1 MTKKFEYPVS
11 NWCFD
16 KLEQRI
22 LLSGEAMIE
31 PVEQPNDAGS
41 SDEAS
46 ADVLTANEKSVEKV
60 AGIKDYQPEVD
71 GALVDLQHDGVLPKQ
86 SATAAEIHPEN
97 AGLTDIHLT
106 PDQALEA
113 PNGLVVDG
121 DEILTGS
128 GSIKGAVVNDGKVS
142 PGNSPGIQSVQSYS
156 QTADGTLVM
165 EVAGTGNAGD
175 ANGFDQINVAGN
187 ATFDGTLEI
196 KMLGN
201 FTPTAGQVYDIINY
215 TSYSGK
221 FSEYKGLELGNG
233 LSFRP
238 IYSANKLQLEVIETP
253 GGMIPEFADSEEL
266 VKYLDFIADAA
277 NIDSVTVNGSFS
289 MAGQTLAGEFTFS
302 FADDHSGYEVL
313 VSNLTAEIEGGDAS
327 ISLVN
332 GSGALF
338 ITDSGVAGSLTGDV
352 RMDGLTGVVM
362 SGSATYTFNTT
373 GTDIDRTVGAVSI
386 DLASDVAATVRGNMN
401 LKIDNLAD
409 MQGSFVIEQI
419 RSGNKSS
426 LRIDGSA
433 ITSRIGSGATLS
445 NGWVAMVVTNGDSG
459 MAGYALSGSADVA
472 LSSGSGITMSS
483 TATLKANTLRRTV
496 DESFNIS
503 GTQRAIKFDAVDQV
517 HLLDVGNLDMTLNAA
532 LATQLDA
539 AAQRITSLK
548 DKLVASVDENG
559 NITEPSI
566 LAETVPGTD
575 ATLESLLGMTDLFK
589 IGDYIR
595 AYLKTI
601 TGAVLT
607 GDAATIPVGDYSATG
622 GVPTLQGLYAYLK
635 AEWTPAQTGGL
646 VLGLV
651 DDGFKLG
658 FNKTITTR
666 KSIEIDF
673 GKKVSGYG
681 LTLDD
686 KLVVD
691 VDVANKVDF
700 GVVVDWNTGS
710 AAFELGNMDYEIRAD
725 LNDLQLDASYGAL
738 AVQLGNDSRGASLEI
753 NLTGRLG
760 LDSSNTFTNTVISDR
775 ICAELP
781 VFATI
786 GGESLGGGEPAT
798 IVVEGSPL
806 TSNDEFNYRV
816 KNFDS
821 FKGFSSF
828 TVGDLILM
836 FPEFMDMLESMQNSD
851 SFAKKIPF
859 VEGTLDQVFNFAS
872 GFDKAVYSK
881 IDFNRPQTTLLDN
894 LSGTVTKGT
903 TAMVVGDGITLTS
916 ALLNQYVTFEDGV
929 TRQIRSIDL
938 DTRTI
943 TFNRAFKAD
952 ASLSGL
958 SVKTKKEQI
967 KTVQEFTNAINK
979 AGIMPAGMTVEYD
992 VATGKFMIPIAF
1004 EHNLTPLEKEL
1015 VFDFDMGE
1023 LSGLNTTAKG
1033 VIKPTV
1039 RGGFKLFFD
1048 LGDASVSGK
1057 DGSIQ
1062 KGKTTFTSDS
1072 ANFDDSLVG
1081 YTLEIDGYTYKVVS
1095 VTNSTTLELDKAATV
1110 AVSGAAYVLNEAARI
1125 GVEDVSISAD
1135 MSLTVNDPV
1144 VAAKIGYLGVTVG
1157 GVGSGSKI
1165 QVLSSATGSLT
1176 KDSGSKQFTID
1187 EITSGS
1193 FMDSFAINLT
1203 GSASAVLKRLTVN
1216 PGLGSDIPVDDT
1228 AQVALYVQDFITP
1241 GSTVKVSQPIANA
1254 FDLKN
1259 YVDSGK
1265 ATASDTVLVTPDLGD
1280 SFAFK
1285 DASFL
1290 DIIRALRMGIDF
1302 IEQGVGQNDF
1312 YNANIPLINTS
1323 LADTLSLADDF
1334 LAVLERAGANPAG
1347 TLQEVESCIEKAL
1360 GISENNNLDTFDQ
1373 SFALY
1378 LGEGGILGIHLD
1390 YKQFFSKL
1398 FTFNL
1403 DLKTLQNLAGGQL
1416 AALAGLDMLSDK
1428 QGRGAAANIKL
1439 DGFFDLQLDAGLRFP
1454 DDSEP
1459 EIFLFDS
1466 DPDNSAVKRG
1476 TKATLAY
1483 RVEGTD
1489 LNMAFD
1495 AGPLSLG
1502 VEGGVAVI
1510 DGDGRVDTKD
1520 DYATLVVHLDQLATD
1535 ALEVGLTADELARIP
1550 ETDDGRFMFAVYK
1563 DGKNV
1568 GPELLKFNLKPEVS
1582 GRLFV
1587 DLPVRLD
1594 FGGIENNFSQH
1605 LVVSMAPGAD
1615 LGDLMPALNAPD
1627 GVSIQPIIKIQTP
1640 NIVQKF
1646 EALGGSFG
1654 LMSILNDPGIV
1665 IDGIDDSL
1673 AMIQDVFLDG
1683 FGVKLPLIGDVLG
1696 DFSGFINDIRID
1708 LLADLRQ
1715 NLTVEGGLIRLV
1727 QQSYFD
1733 VFSTKLHILQDSDRD
1748 GDIDIDDVLV
1758 GWYDTNSVK
1767 LGDWALDGEIPID
1780 VDSIQF
1786 DMKLGGNI
1794 VGANVD
1800 IPLDIDLPGFN
1811 LELDGGF
1818 ALDMDWSLDF
1828 GTGISGA
1835 EGFYMVAQ
1843 NDDDPE
1849 FQVDVDILLDSD
1861 VKTKAIEAFN
1871 GVGKLAFFKAT
1882 LTDKD
1887 HNTSQAGF
1895 QASGLKGSYHMDF
1908 VGDNRGRMGLNY
1920 LNSTPMDK
1928 VFVDEFNVDTDIDM
1942 GIVLEVDSDKVPM
1955 PKLVADLVI
1964 DWDYSS
1970 VTGMD
1975 EADIGFKHFGID
1987 VDSLVNDFLL
1997 PITEQVSDVLSPLD
2011 PVISSLYTK
2020 VPGLDMIGV
2029 HNVMDVIDT
2038 CMQLQGKDAM
2048 DWGFVKAVK
2057 AMIDMPDTVRGWA
2070 DNGGIIYLGD
2080 ITGLGTENTSAQ
2092 EKQSPEDQQRLAK
2105 LEAQEDSVD
2114 KTGNGGAG
2122 KQSARTGFRYME
2134 YITDLSNWMSILTG
2148 GDATLF
2154 TYEMPIMKQAASVDV
2169 PIYGVKMGPAKFG
2182 VFATGDISLAAD
2194 MAFGYDTSGLRKSM
2208 NSGNPIDAFDG
2219 FYVSNVTMPEFRDGS
2234 IVPGTGGLPKPE
2246 VMFDVSIGLEAG
2258 VNAGVV
2264 AGGLTGEIVFDADL
2278 DLKDI
2283 EKSVL
2288 TKDAQGYV
2296 TKVEYED
2303 DGKVRM
2309 SEIMTMYGYEGK
2321 GYVKGFGNLFNLE
2334 TETRVE
2340 ANAYVDVKIPLV
2352 GKKRVVDQ
2360 TLFKKTLY
2368 EKDFMAPTVKPTL
2381 GVVNGGVLTINAG
2394 SLAENRKYF
2403 NTDDFGESFWLYGD
2417 SGEVAIEFDGWYKT
2431 YSNINKVVIDLGDG
2445 DDMLD
2450 ASRLSGVFV
2459 DVRGGAG
2466 DDVILLG
2473 DGGGHVR
2480 GEDGNDTITVMSGN
2494 TGTILDGG
2502 AGKDK
2507 LTGAAGDDTLI
2518 GGSGNDRLYGNAG
2531 ADSLEGG
2538 SGADQLRGGAGND
2551 TYVFKDNYGA
2561 DRFSD
2566 TQGEI
2571 SLDFSGVTAGLDISV
2586 GRNGVSA
2593 VNADSGEFR
2602 ISTGKVTSIVLGSGD
2617 DNVRIN
2623 SFVDWSVDITDNG
2636 GNDDYRFTMGR
2647 SQARGASGTYNVT
2660 DTLGDFDEV
2669 IATQTRLDKA
2679 IFINSGQVENGRE
2692 VVNFDA
2698 GIDRL
2703 TLAGKGSNYN
2713 GSEIKSFGGDVFY
2726 DTKASNN
2733 ISNLG
2738 STGFRAVADE
2748 VRMDSAVKA
2757 SHVILDSLSTLTVDE
2772 RLIATSNG
2780 YVDIRAYGNN
2790 ADIIF
2795 DADVIVSAGS
2805 GDAGDGAGWIRMI
2818 SADGSIL
2825 RGASGAEILAAG
2837 SYLQLKAHN
2846 AIGTKSS
2853 ALLTNVKDLTAVT
2866 NARGTGDIVIT
2877 ESDDL
2882 NVIVERTLSGV
2893 EDAGFR
2899 FDTAHGEDH
2908 WESKVDWDD
2917 AATADWTTLLQSGR
2931 TDYAVEVGNGDFV
2944 LTQTGKDALLTLES
2958 GVIHTKK
2965 ADGDISL
2972 TVDDIDF
2979 KSGAEKVIGTGDLN
2993 IRANQQAWK
3002 YLFGYAAE
3010 APLTGAEL
3018 ARDDVANL
3026 HTMSMGMRDFAA
3038 LADGFNRITIGR
3050 VDAGNTMVIG
3060 DLLHATNVKRTPSV
3074 ARDVQATLRDHTVF
3088 QSADIQIAG
3097 DVRADNNT
3105 VEFHGTAMS
3114 VGRQNYHDPIGL
3126 PDSGV
3131 RGENVIINVTDQLHV
3146 GGWVVGDDLIDI
3158 DVTASTGTNPTS
3170 SGAYVQ
3176 PLNGIHS
3183 FFMDSG
3189 ARIESLNANSRID
3202 INTSHAMQAAGTL
3215 EAKGNASAINITAG
3229 TDFLLNEGGRL
3240 VTKGADS
3247 RISVD
3252 AGGVLALNSGS
3263 ATFAGIRFAADGI
3276 TPVLTGANADISL
3289 SSANEMLIAGSL
3301 TVSGGL
3307 AVSSGA
3313 SVHDNAEYGDPDHA
3327 SYLAQYTIYNKS
3339 AYFKNLKQLD
3349 ADHYLA
3355 DHDSGYGLMVTGTVT
3370 SLGENRKVVLGSND
3384 DFILRGNIHV
3394 TGDNSDLTLH
3404 SDSFT
3409 YIEGFVDTTDDLT
3422 VLGGIGT
3429 DGTDHDGSDK
3439 HSTSVYLHDTAQMRT
3454 TGNDADIVVKG
3465 SKDVDVY
3472 GVLLAGGSVGQS
3484 GAIWSGLG
3492 ADLSVSAGEQLLLG
3506 SGLLAA
3512 GNVAVKGG
3520 TPGSDDEKR
3529 GLLVTTA
3536 GGMTAR
3542 GYQNEGGNI
3551 TITGSGNMEMMGTLV
3566 AGGSLVQSFDD
3577 DGNLLSQHV
3586 NWSGVAGQVDIDVQ
3600 GQAFIGGNTVTKGG
3614 TPTTTGGYIH
3624 SAGDVTIEGGM
3635 NESGMGVRVHGASEI
3650 AVKKADGNISITSA
3664 GDAEIIG
3671 LLAAGGQVNQVR
3683 DASGVYQGR
3692 TIETFGGASA
3702 IRIEAEKQI
3711 RVGVGLK
3718 AGRSIDLVG
3727 GTGSADTNS
3736 RYADRGI
3743 VLQGSAQLETWL
3755 ENSTINLNAPGRID
3769 VLAPAHTNEILAQA
3783 WPYAANGVLPQDVT
3797 LDLVL
3802 DKVSY
3807 DISATVTLSAADTA
3821 DNTSIND
3828 LLKDIQAALEAADW
3842 KITRSDV
3849 DAYTVGDSY
3858 TDFADDPSS
3867 ALVDPDMKVKL
3878 RDGRL
3883 ILTGPY
3889 SMTLKSSSGNAD
3901 LLGFDTV
3908 SDDLTSGLY
3917 YAIDARNAGSVVNL
3931 GAENGP
3937 NQKIYVAGKVI
3948 ANKAINMYSGTSP
3961 DGKDIDIDATGV
3973 LETVNGSI
3981 KFNAGENGE
3990 IWGDIIAGG
3999 EGSDIILNADTSLT
4013 IRGNLKAY
4021 DDVIIKG
4028 GSVQSE
4034 GQESLRVEGTSKIL
4048 STGGGGEL
4056 KLSGVNDVVING
4068 VVGTGSNTLSAVDVS
4083 SEHGKVTVLKESGLI
4098 TADTGLTIS
4107 GKDVDI
4113 QGVIQ
4118 STAQNIDGAEVDIRA
4133 QRNLTVQA
4141 DINVQADLALHAGNT
4156 VDIFNSAIEVKSADS
4171 TLTVTSDGDITSS
4184 KGAVASGHDSVPDG
4198 DYYYQ
4203 GATIQGTGIVTF
4215 DAADELTIGNAV
4227 LVGTSEAKSKIVLE
4241 GSTVTV
4247 IGSALAGATVKSG
4260 SAEWTGAESI
4270 LDINAS
4276 ERVNVG
4282 GEILNEKLVATQQGG
4297 TLQSSGDLTI
4307 DVAGGSNAVSL
4318 SQNSLSSITADALEP
4333 PVVTPEAGG
4342 DKKNEAQVSDAPSS
4356 HIAIN
4361 TDHGIVLNGLVQ
4373 ANDAAGT
4380 VNITTGDQAHFNGVV
4395 EAGKNIT
4402 VTAGDDDTGISI
4414 LSEDHVYKRDSSG
4427 KYFVDTNGR
4436 LMDGLGNLV
4445 NADGKYVDE
4454 AGVLLADGV
4463 SPVKGADPVRL
4474 SGATFDVAA
4483 GGTIDFSAV
4492 DDIYL
4497 GGQVGRPVTRDGKLS
4512 ANPVEINISSSA
4524 GNSKIGGL
4532 VNALNKVTVTGKD
4545 AAVLAGGVV
4554 RTRSDIGEVFF
4565 NVSGNILVAGDDG
4578 VKGAGMVTAAE
4589 RVHFF
4594 GDNVRLDGNI
4604 SATADAES
4612 LILANGV
4619 ASVIVGGRLV
4629 SQGNVELRGGVG
4641 ADWTEEQ
4648 LTAASVDVSSLGD
4661 AYVKVVGAGSVHS
4674 EGDINITAGGDF
4686 GVASEAVLGD
4696 GKKAIQTPVITTKAN
4711 KVKVVTGYNQ
4721 VADGF
4726 ITVPEVKWITTTV
4739 SEQNGS
4745 EEFKSGVE
4753 FKTMDVTLTQIG
4765 YYNAAKNI
4773 TRQYFIEGNHGDYR
4787 NDDVNWGATGA
4798 KNPKLSRSGYC
4809 SFNSLNDLQKAAVL
4823 KHLGYKAL
4831 YTFSSSNH
4839 KLHRVIN
4846 GNATEDNWTPKWL
4859 TNAEEIVHINVAGWN
4874 DKYIR
4879 MPKGAA
4885 EDVLS
4890 VISKGDVKSKDVL
4903 VGKAHEKA
4911 TVQYTQATSAHTA
4924 STYYEKEP
4932 WENDS
4937 NASIEVKITD
4947 NDGKDASWDVSYV
4960 SGTGSMY
4967 YTIYDGH
4974 TGSHVDIPDWKKEVT
4989 VKTHEGNSNGNK
5001 SELKANGVEGYF
5013 TDTGTLSNKKFVSQH
5028 TEVVGVDAAGG
5039 GFTKRYYQ
5047 YGYDQGHGYSKG
5059 KVKFESKAEFD
5070 YLAKV
5075 TKKKFGVG
5083 KKDKPLLYKIG
5094 AYKYKGSRWHDGK
5107 IIPRGYGSVWGDESR
5122 IYFGSFD
5129 GKGYE
5134 LHDTKRGS
5142 SKWIIEHDYTLTAGD
5157 VTEEFKDYT
5166 YDWTSKER
5174 DVYDSRKTLHYSYT
5188 SKTVDKYENRPTYR
5202 TYDTTTKKVL
5212 EKQITVW
5219 RNEAVY
5225 GDQTVFTTERV
5236 VEQGKLVGWGKFDS
5250 NALEAKGDINVVT
5263 GDDISVS
5270 GQVKGIGD
5278 ASTVT
5283 MTAGGDITVDG
5294 AAPSGGSGDEISAE
5308 ALIESPGEVRFD
5320 AVGTITFGD
5329 ASAVRTTLD
5338 ETDII
5343 VNAGGDAVLNGD
5355 MEVLDSIV
5363 VQANDDINVGGHL
5376 KAANYI
5382 DIHAGQD
5389 GTGGFTGSEGSLLEV
5404 TATPDPV
5411 EPEAGAQEESSSD
5424 DNAGSDESGG
5434 VSASEK
5440 EAASDGEKGA
5450 SDSGDGAHANDA
5462 DADSVSE
5469 GDSGE
5474 STPVLLER
5482 KKGSVYLTSGKE
5494 SGDMLLTGA
5503 SITSL
5508 GSVELT
5514 AEGGAVKQTGGVIE
5528 SAELIGLSKNGFTAN
5543 TSIDTL
5549 TVSNTGDGG
5558 LSIVNSKALNIA
5570 DFDTAGGGISVT
5582 TFGALNAGRLT
5593 TAGMGDDDDISI
5605 RVYGAGVTY
5614 DTIAVGEG
5622 GDGDISIKVQGSI
5635 TNTGSE
5641 SRMIGDEI
5649 AIEVPGEIDI
5659 VTVAN
5664 SLDLHSY
5671 QLGDITVRDISDDGV
5686 NLKNIVAGE
5695 GEISVTAAG
5704 DVGVKNVRVISER
5717 RDFSLTSGGRIFG
5730 MNNGNQ
5736 PMIVAD
5742 QLTMSAQ
5749 TGIEGLTTRTNE
5761 LLDVQTATGDISF
5774 VNTEDA
5780 TDNRA
5785 DLTVTKVITGDGN
5798 ISLTTDGVLMAYT
5811 AHAGGADSELLLRST
5826 TADVVVRD
5834 TGAEQGIWSGSV
5846 LELDAADKLDLEVN
5860 VDAENDLILRSGEM
5874 FVIPTTGT
5882 YRADNIT
5889 IESDENITLEND
5901 LVFGGGKIEFISKRD
5916 VVLTGSIS
5924 SSDGS
5929 AVDLLK
5935 VTATADNPQ
5944 VVYKRDADLQYVM
5957 RKNTAGDVVLETPS
5971 GHLVQHNHKG
5981 LYAYK
5986 AYYAPKI
5993 EGASLNDARI
6003 QPRIITVL
6011 TQNADGTGTIYALD
6025 GTTVLERDIF
6035 DAHGNKVLTA
6045 KRYTTLDKDFVDVTS
6060 HINPD
6065 DYQYITITKASS
6077 KITLDLGDEQ
6087 FDTFEITA
6095 GGTTGVIEIDSNS
6108 DLIFDGGF
6116 IRASAEIDIATT
6128 GKLTAGENVIGG
6140 YNGDNPEIIKLTSG
6154 KDMVVDSE
6162 LSVVDG
6168 QRWIENGMKPIEG
6181 SITLSSGGTITSTV
6195 EKAVARGTKLEIS
6208 SVGDVALT
6216 TNVDK
6221 LDATVSGAGT
6231 LKIADRGSLHVENA
6245 RIAQGMIDIS
6255 AQSTLEVAN
6264 AAMAAN
6270 AISNTVVLT
6279 SFSSDVYVDFINA
6292 GTKGLVVVNA
6302 KGALRELSPTDPD
6315 NDIIANTLLALTDAT
6330 TTDVEYQAPTNII
6343 GRNQDI
6349 DLEINS
6355 DFYLF
6360 GDFGGNVNLQVHGTL
6375 YISDTSAKNYNL
6387 QVDEV
6392 SRVEGDLVTT
6402 GVLDLDAKGVE
6413 LAGGASLSGNAMT
6426 LAARNEK
6433 LVMADGSSIA
6443 AGAGGMSITTSGDMV
6458 LHDVSSGADINLL
6471 STDGA
6476 ILDGNSDES
6485 ANITAEGNAWLNAK
6499 NGIGVAG
6506 GEDFDTTVKGTLG
6519 ARTTSGGIAIHDTAN
6534 ITVGDRNI
6542 QAVSGAVNL
6551 VADNDLAI
6559 NGAVTSGDNAV
6570 ALSGEN
6576 VRLHAAGSINA
6587 SSDVN
6592 IVASN
6597 GVFEQN
6603 AAATITST
6611 DAGVSVDAKTE
6622 VTVASITADGDISI
6636 DAQTGAVTQDT
6647 ASLLTSSNGGVT
6659 ITAEKDVN
6667 VAAIT
6672 TKDDVT
6678 VTSQVGTFEQSAS
6691 SSITSSDGGVTVEA
6705 ENAANIRSISA
6716 EGDVLVTSRT
6726 GTIFDLSEADSAA
6739 ITSLNGVINLNAAVD
6754 VGKADKAMSVDG
6766 KVAADADGDI
6776 YLNGINGLRTGTGG
6790 ITSHGGN
6797 VELSSTGEIDISH
6810 DVTVADGTLSIDGDS
6825 LQLKGSVVADSVT
6838 AVIAKLTSIAAEG
6851 SLAATDGSV
6860 EVTSGSIV
6868 QAGKIQA
6875 EGSNDITVT
6884 STEGSI
6890 EMVDEAGTGVGGAL
6904 ITGDGTITYVSAT
6917 DLKAGTFESK
6927 KDVYLTAQD
6936 GSIADAFDDAPVKF
6950 DAADF
6955 AKASLNVV
6963 AENLFAEATGKIGDP
6978 EGNALDVQV
6987 KNLSALSGEGT
6998 HIWARGGVQLVDPG
7012 LIVDGDGDLILYTD
7026 GDVSYDPDA
7035 TTDPL
7040 YGVTGEGK
7048 TSFTTGFVVPPVAPS
7063 SGGSHGNWDTDSDS
7077 TADTSENNNP
7087 LNGATSTTQPSSY
7100 LEMLKDRNDD
7110 SQQMAGENVALS
7122 QQASV
7127 LSDVFGEDLPQRI
7140 LEDMFEESG
7149 LHLAENAQEHFA
7161 EGTSKQQI
7169 ISGSSL
7175 VEEIAEAR
7183 GSYRESLIGDAS
7195 GDSESLDSSRMS
7207 LLSELQ
7213 SESADTS
7220 VLNLRFGEADKIFD
7234 SPVFGEERNNSAESV
7249 ERTFFSDRNEGDFL
7263 QNTRPASELGILP
7276 MVDER
7281 DVDGLIQISEDMPGV
7296 QGGAASE
7303 DFASED
7309 GALLQGLQPVEP
7321 EVSSEPVSDSQ

>member
-41 SDEAS
+41 SDEAG

-128 GSIKGAVVNDGKVS
+128 GSIRGSVVNDGKVS
-142 PGNSPGIQSVQSYS
+142 PGNSPGVQSVEAYS

-196 KMLGN
+196 KLLGN

-253 GGMIPEFADSEEL
+253 GGMMPEFADSEEL

-332 GSGALF
+332 ASGALF
-338 ITDSGVAGSLTGDV
+338 VTDSGVAGSLTGDV

-373 GTDIDRTVGAVSI
+373 GADINRAVGAVSI

-548 DKLVASVDENG
+548 DKLVASVDEDG

-566 LAETVPGTD
+566 LAETIPGTD

-601 TGAVLT
+601 TGADLT

-700 GVVVDWNTGS
+700 GVVVDWNTGN
-710 AAFELGNMDYEIRAD
+710 ATFELGNMDYEIRAD
-725 LNDLQLDASYGAL
+725 LHNLQLDASYGAL

-881 IDFNRPQTTLLDN
+881 IDFNRPQITLLDN

-903 TAMVVGDGITLTS
+903 TEMVVGDGITLTS

-943 TFNRAFKAD
+943 TFNRAFKVD

-979 AGIMPAGMTVEYD
+979 AGILPAGMTVEYD
-992 VATGKFMIPIAF
+992 VATGKFTIPIAF

-1095 VTNSTTLELDKAATV
+1095 VTNSTTLELDQAATV

-1125 GVEDVSISAD
+1125 GVEDVRISAD

-1157 GVGSGSKI
+1157 GGGSGSKI

-1216 PGLGSDIPVDDT
+1216 PGLGSDIPVNDT

-1265 ATASDTVLVTPDLGD
+1265 ATANDTVLVTPDLGD

-1360 GISENNNLDTFDQ
+1360 GISEDNNADTFDQ

-1535 ALEVGLTADELARIP
+1535 ALEAGLAADELARIP
-1550 ETDDGRFMFAVYK
+1550 ETDDGRFMFDVYK
-1563 DGKNV
+1563 DGKNL

-1605 LVVSMAPGAD
+1605 LIVSMAPGAD

-1627 GVSIQPIIKIQTP
+1627 GISVQPIVKIQTP

-1646 EALGGSFG
+1646 EDLGGSFG
-1654 LMSILNDPGIV
+1654 LMSILNDPGII

-1715 NLTVEGGLIRLV
+1715 NLTIEGGLIRLV

-1887 HNTSQAGF
+1887 HNTNQAGF
-1895 QASGLKGSYHMDF
+1895 QASGLRGSYQMDF
-1908 VGDNRGRMGLNY
+1908 VGDKRGRMGLNY

-1928 VFVDEFNVDTDIDM
+1928 VFVDEFDVDTDINM

-2038 CMQLQGKDAM
+2038 CMQLQGKSAM

-2080 ITGLGTENTSAQ
+2080 ITGLGTDNTSAQ
-2092 EKQSPEDQQRLAK
+2092 EKQSPEDQQKLAK

-2122 KQSARTGFRYME
+2122 EKSARTGFRYME

-2219 FYVSNVTMPEFRDGS
+2219 FYVSNVTMPEFRDGA
-2234 IVPGTGGLPKPE
+2234 IVPGTGGMPKPE

-2264 AGGLTGEIVFDADL
+2264 AGGLTGEIIFDADL

-2296 TKVEYED
+2296 TKVDYED

-2340 ANAYVDVKIPLV
+2340 ANAYVDVKIPIV
-2352 GKKRVVDQ
+2352 GKKRVIDQ
-2360 TLFKKTLY
+2360 NLFKKTLY
-2368 EKDFMAPTVKPTL
+2368 EKDVMAPTVKPTL

-2394 SLAENRKYF
+2394 SLAGDREYF

-2417 SGEVAIEFDGWYKT
+2417 SGEVAIEFDGWYQT
-2431 YSNINKVVIDLGDG
+2431 YSNVNKVVIDLGDG

-2473 DGGGHVR
+2473 DGGGRVR

-2551 TYVFKDNYGA
+2551 TYVFKDNYGS

-2679 IFINSGQVENGRE
+2679 IFINSGQVDNGRE

-2780 YVDIRAYGNN
+2780 YVDIRAYGND

-2853 ALLTNVKDLTAVT
+2853 ALLTKVKDLTAVT
-2866 NARGTGDIVIT
+2866 NARGAGDIVIT
-2877 ESDDL
+2877 ESDDV
-2882 NVIVERTLSGV
+2882 NVIVERAVSGV

-2908 WESKVDWDD
+2908 WESSVEWDD
-2917 AATADWTTLLQSGR
+2917 AATADWTTLLQRGR

-2965 ADGDISL
+2965 ADGDITL

-3038 LADGFNRITIGR
+3038 LADGFNKITIGR
-3050 VDAGNTMVIG
+3050 ADAGNTMVIG
-3060 DLLHATNVKRTPSV
+3060 DLLHATHVKRTPSV

-3105 VEFHGTAMS
+3105 VEFHGTTMS
-3114 VGRQNYHDPIGL
+3114 VRPQNYHDPIGL

-3146 GGWVVGDDLIDI
+3146 GGWVIGDDLIDI

-3176 PLNGIHS
+3176 PPNGIHS

-3202 INTSHAMQAAGTL
+3202 INTSHAMQAAGTV

-3240 VTKGADS
+3240 VTQGADS

-3276 TPVLTGANADISL
+3276 TPILTGANADISL
-3289 SSANEMLIAGSL
+3289 SSGNEMLIAGSL

-3394 TGDNSDLTLH
+3394 TGENSDLTLH

-3429 DGTDHDGSDK
+3429 DGTDHGGSDM

-3472 GVLLAGGSVGQS
+3472 GVLLAGGSVGKS
-3484 GAIWSGLG
+3484 GVIWSGLG

-3566 AGGSLVQSFDD
+3566 AGGSLVQNFDD

-3635 NESGMGVRVHGASEI
+3635 NDSGMGVRVHGASEI
-3650 AVKKADGNISITSA
+3650 AVKKADGNITITSA

-3692 TIETFGGASA
+3692 IIETFGGASA

-3769 VLAPAHTNEILAQA
+3769 VLAPAHTNEILAKA

-3849 DAYTVGDSY
+3849 DTYTVGDSY

-3889 SMTLKSSSGNAD
+3889 SMTLKSSSVNAD

-4021 DDVIIKG
+4021 DDVIITG

-4141 DINVQADLALHAGNT
+4141 NINVQADLALHAGNT
-4156 VDIFNSAIEVKSADS
+4156 VDIFNSVIKVESADS

-4184 KGAVASGHDSVPDG
+4184 KGAIASGHKSVPDG

-4227 LVGTSEAKSKIVLE
+4227 RVGTSEANSKIVLE

-4247 IGSALAGATVKSG
+4247 IGSALAGATFEKDS
-4260 SAEWTGAESI
+4260 EKWTGADST

-4282 GEILNEKLVATQQGG
+4282 GEILNEKLIATQQGG

-4307 DVAGGSNAVSL
+4307 DVVGGSNAVSL

-4342 DKKNEAQVSDAPSS
+4342 DKEHEAQVSDAPSS
-4356 HIAIN
+4356 HVVIN
-4361 TDHGIVLNGLVQ
+4361 TDHGIVVNGLIQ

-4380 VNITTGDQAHFNGVV
+4380 VSITTGDQAHFNGVV
-4395 EAGKNIT
+4395 EAGRNIT

-4427 KYFVDTNGR
+4427 TYFVDTNGR

-4445 NADGKYVDE
+4445 NADGNYVDE
-4454 AGVLLADGV
+4454 AGVLLADGT

-4497 GGQVGRPVTRDGKLS
+4497 GGQVGRPVSKDGKIS
-4512 ANPVEINISSSA
+4512 VNPVEINIASSA

-4545 AAVLAGGVV
+4545 ATVLAGGVV

-4604 SATADAES
+4604 SATADADS

-4619 ASVIVGGRLV
+4619 ASVIVGGKLV
-4629 SQGNVELRGGVG
+4629 SQGNIELRGGVG

-4686 GVASEAVLGD
+4686 GVASEAQLGE
-4696 GKKAIQTPVITTKAN
+4696 GQKSIQVPIITNKAH

-4721 VADGF
+4721 IADGF
-4726 ITVPEVKWITTTV
+4726 ITVPEVTWITTTV
-4739 SEQNGS
+4739 SEQTGS
-4745 EEFKSGVE
+4745 TEFKDGVS
-4753 FKTMDVTLTQIG
+4753 FKTMDVTLTQVG
-4765 YYNAAKNI
+4765 YYKASTNV
-4773 TRQYFIEGNHGDYR
+4773 TRQYFIEGSGGDYS
-4787 NDDVNWGATGA
+4787 NDDVNWDATGA
-4798 KNPKLSRSGYC
+4798 SDPRLNRSGYC
-4809 SFNSLNDLQKAAVL
+4809 GFNTLNDLQRAAVL
-4823 KHLGYKAL
+4823 KHLGFKAL
-4831 YTFSSSNH
+4831 YNFSSSNH

-4859 TNAEEIVHINVAGWN
+4859 TNAQEIVHINVAGWN

-4879 MPKGAA
+4879 MPKDAA
-4885 EDVLS
+4885 KDVLS
-4890 VISKGDVKSKDVL
+4890 VMSKGDISKKDVL
-4903 VGKAHEKA
+4903 VGQAHEEA
-4911 TVQYTQATSAHTA
+4911 TVTYTQVGSAHTA

-4932 WENDS
+4932 WE
-4937 NASIEVKITD
+4937 TD
-4947 NDGKDASWDVSYV
+4947 GNGSVRVDVTDDDGEDARWTVSYK
-4960 SGTGSMY
+4960 TGSGKMY
-4967 YTIYDGH
+4967 YTLNDGH
-4974 TGSHVDIPDWKKEVT
+4974 TGSHVDIPDWT
-4989 VKTHEGNSNGNK
+4989 IPSDPADTLKTHDGNSGGNL
-5001 SELKANGVEGYF
+5001 SDLKATGLSKYF
-5013 TDTGTLSNKKFVSQH
+5013 SETESLSNKTVVRQYSK
-5028 TEVVGVDAAGG
+5028 VVGVDNAGG
-5039 GFTKRYYQ
+5039 GYVARQ
-5047 YGYDQGHGYSKG
+5047 YVIPMDG
-5059 KVKFESKAEFD
+5059 
-5070 YLAKV
+5070 YLAK
-5075 TKKKFGVG
+5075 F
-5083 KKDKPLLYKIG
+5083 Y
-5094 AYKYKGSRWHDGK
+5094 RQ
-5107 IIPRGYGSVWGDESR
+5107 
-5122 IYFGSFD
+5122 FD
-5129 GKGYE
+5129 AAVQAA
-5134 LHDTKRGS
+5134 
-5142 SKWIIEHDYTLTAGD
+5142 TAQG
-5157 VTEEFKDYT
+5157 
-5166 YDWTSKER
+5166 
-5174 DVYDSRKTLHYSYT
+5174 
-5188 SKTVDKYENRPTYR
+5188 
-5202 TYDTTTKKVL
+5202 
-5212 EKQITVW
+5212 
-5219 RNEAVY
+5219 
-5225 GDQTVFTTERV
+5225 
-5236 VEQGKLVGWGKFDS
+5236 GKLVQFNSDTERLHVEKIVKD
-5250 NALEAKGDINVVT
+5250 LAKSKGYVTLATMNFILGGYGD
-5263 GDDISVS
+5263 
-5270 GQVKGIGD
+5270 
-5278 ASTVT
+5278 
-5283 MTAGGDITVDG
+5283 
-5294 AAPSGGSGDEISAE
+5294 
-5308 ALIESPGEVRFD
+5308 
-5320 AVGTITFGD
+5320 
-5329 ASAVRTTLD
+5329 
-5338 ETDII
+5338 
-5343 VNAGGDAVLNGD
+5343 
-5355 MEVLDSIV
+5355 
-5363 VQANDDINVGGHL
+5363 
-5376 KAANYI
+5376 
-5382 DIHAGQD
+5382 
-5389 GTGGFTGSEGSLLEV
+5389 
-5404 TATPDPV
+5404 TATY
-5411 EPEAGAQEESSSD
+5411 
-5424 DNAGSDESGG
+5424 
-5434 VSASEK
+5434 K
-5440 EAASDGEKGA
+5440 E
-5450 SDSGDGAHANDA
+5450 
-5462 DADSVSE
+5462 
-5469 GDSGE
+5469 
-5474 STPVLLER
+5474 
-5482 KKGSVYLTSGKE
+5482 
-5494 SGDMLLTGA
+5494 
-5503 SITSL
+5503 
-5508 GSVELT
+5508 
-5514 AEGGAVKQTGGVIE
+5514 
-5528 SAELIGLSKNGFTAN
+5528 
-5543 TSIDTL
+5543 
-5549 TVSNTGDGG
+5549 
-5558 LSIVNSKALNIA
+5558 
-5570 DFDTAGGGISVT
+5570 
-5582 TFGALNAGRLT
+5582 
-5593 TAGMGDDDDISI
+5593 
-5605 RVYGAGVTY
+5605 
-5614 DTIAVGEG
+5614 
-5622 GDGDISIKVQGSI
+5622 
-5635 TNTGSE
+5635 
-5641 SRMIGDEI
+5641 
-5649 AIEVPGEIDI
+5649 
-5659 VTVAN
+5659 
-5664 SLDLHSY
+5664 
-5671 QLGDITVRDISDDGV
+5671 
-5686 NLKNIVAGE
+5686 
-5695 GEISVTAAG
+5695 
-5704 DVGVKNVRVISER
+5704 
-5717 RDFSLTSGGRIFG
+5717 
-5730 MNNGNQ
+5730 
-5736 PMIVAD
+5736 
-5742 QLTMSAQ
+5742 
-5749 TGIEGLTTRTNE
+5749 
-5761 LLDVQTATGDISF
+5761 
-5774 VNTEDA
+5774 
-5780 TDNRA
+5780 
-5785 DLTVTKVITGDGN
+5785 
-5798 ISLTTDGVLMAYT
+5798 
-5811 AHAGGADSELLLRST
+5811 
-5826 TADVVVRD
+5826 
-5834 TGAEQGIWSGSV
+5834 
-5846 LELDAADKLDLEVN
+5846 
-5860 VDAENDLILRSGEM
+5860 
-5874 FVIPTTGT
+5874 
-5882 YRADNIT
+5882 
-5889 IESDENITLEND
+5889 
-5901 LVFGGGKIEFISKRD
+5901 
-5916 VVLTGSIS
+5916 
-5924 SSDGS
+5924 
-5929 AVDLLK
+5929 
-5935 VTATADNPQ
+5935 
-5944 VVYKRDADLQYVM
+5944 
-5957 RKNTAGDVVLETPS
+5957 
-5971 GHLVQHNHKG
+5971 
-5981 LYAYK
+5981 
-5986 AYYAPKI
+5986 PKI
-5993 EGASLNDARI
+5993 EGLFDYLQPFMKYHWNNDTEVSADSTQWYHYSTYNKPPHTSSGI
-6003 QPRIITVL
+6003 GMQP
-6011 TQNADGTGTIYALD
+6011 N
-6025 GTTVLERDIF
+6025 LERDAQLF
-6035 DAHGNKVLTA
+6035 KHLMWRPRHDG
-6045 KRYTTLDKDFVDVTS
+6045 Y
-6060 HINPD
+6060 
-6065 DYQYITITKASS
+6065 
-6077 KITLDLGDEQ
+6077 
-6087 FDTFEITA
+6087 
-6095 GGTTGVIEIDSNS
+6095 EIDN
-6108 DLIFDGGF
+6108 
-6116 IRASAEIDIATT
+6116 TQ
-6128 GKLTAGENVIGG
+6128 
-6140 YNGDNPEIIKLTSG
+6140 
-6154 KDMVVDSE
+6154 MV
-6162 LSVVDG
+6162 
-6168 QRWIENGMKPIEG
+6168 
-6181 SITLSSGGTITSTV
+6181 
-6195 EKAVARGTKLEIS
+6195 
-6208 SVGDVALT
+6208 
-6216 TNVDK
+6216 
-6221 LDATVSGAGT
+6221 
-6231 LKIADRGSLHVENA
+6231 
-6245 RIAQGMIDIS
+6245 
-6255 AQSTLEVAN
+6255 
-6264 AAMAAN
+6264 
-6270 AISNTVVLT
+6270 
-6279 SFSSDVYVDFINA
+6279 
-6292 GTKGLVVVNA
+6292 
-6302 KGALRELSPTDPD
+6302 
-6315 NDIIANTLLALTDAT
+6315 
-6330 TTDVEYQAPTNII
+6330 
-6343 GRNQDI
+6343 
-6349 DLEINS
+6349 
-6355 DFYLF
+6355 
-6360 GDFGGNVNLQVHGTL
+6360 
-6375 YISDTSAKNYNL
+6375 
-6387 QVDEV
+6387 
-6392 SRVEGDLVTT
+6392 
-6402 GVLDLDAKGVE
+6402 
-6413 LAGGASLSGNAMT
+6413 
-6426 LAARNEK
+6426 
-6433 LVMADGSSIA
+6433 
-6443 AGAGGMSITTSGDMV
+6443 
-6458 LHDVSSGADINLL
+6458 
-6471 STDGA
+6471 
-6476 ILDGNSDES
+6476 
-6485 ANITAEGNAWLNAK
+6485 
-6499 NGIGVAG
+6499 
-6506 GEDFDTTVKGTLG
+6506 
-6519 ARTTSGGIAIHDTAN
+6519 
-6534 ITVGDRNI
+6534 
-6542 QAVSGAVNL
+6542 
-6551 VADNDLAI
+6551 
-6559 NGAVTSGDNAV
+6559 
-6570 ALSGEN
+6570 
-6576 VRLHAAGSINA
+6576 
-6587 SSDVN
+6587 
-6592 IVASN
+6592 
-6597 GVFEQN
+6597 
-6603 AAATITST
+6603 
-6611 DAGVSVDAKTE
+6611 
-6622 VTVASITADGDISI
+6622 
-6636 DAQTGAVTQDT
+6636 
-6647 ASLLTSSNGGVT
+6647 
-6659 ITAEKDVN
+6659 
-6667 VAAIT
+6667 
-6672 TKDDVT
+6672 
-6678 VTSQVGTFEQSAS
+6678 
-6691 SSITSSDGGVTVEA
+6691 
-6705 ENAANIRSISA
+6705 
-6716 EGDVLVTSRT
+6716 
-6726 GTIFDLSEADSAA
+6726 
-6739 ITSLNGVINLNAAVD
+6739 
-6754 VGKADKAMSVDG
+6754 
-6766 KVAADADGDI
+6766 
-6776 YLNGINGLRTGTGG
+6776 
-6790 ITSHGGN
+6790 
-6797 VELSSTGEIDISH
+6797 
-6810 DVTVADGTLSIDGDS
+6810 
-6825 LQLKGSVVADSVT
+6825 
-6838 AVIAKLTSIAAEG
+6838 
-6851 SLAATDGSV
+6851 
-6860 EVTSGSIV
+6860 
-6868 QAGKIQA
+6868 
-6875 EGSNDITVT
+6875 
-6884 STEGSI
+6884 
-6890 EMVDEAGTGVGGAL
+6890 
-6904 ITGDGTITYVSAT
+6904 
-6917 DLKAGTFESK
+6917 
-6927 KDVYLTAQD
+6927 
-6936 GSIADAFDDAPVKF
+6936 
-6950 DAADF
+6950 
-6955 AKASLNVV
+6955 
-6963 AENLFAEATGKIGDP
+6963 
-6978 EGNALDVQV
+6978 
-6987 KNLSALSGEGT
+6987 
-6998 HIWARGGVQLVDPG
+6998 
-7012 LIVDGDGDLILYTD
+7012 
-7026 GDVSYDPDA
+7026 
-7035 TTDPL
+7035 
-7040 YGVTGEGK
+7040 
-7048 TSFTTGFVVPPVAPS
+7048 
-7063 SGGSHGNWDTDSDS
+7063 
-7077 TADTSENNNP
+7077 
-7087 LNGATSTTQPSSY
+7087 
-7100 LEMLKDRNDD
+7100 
-7110 SQQMAGENVALS
+7110 
-7122 QQASV
+7122 
-7127 LSDVFGEDLPQRI
+7127 
-7140 LEDMFEESG
+7140 
-7149 LHLAENAQEHFA
+7149 
-7161 EGTSKQQI
+7161 
-7169 ISGSSL
+7169 
-7175 VEEIAEAR
+7175 
-7183 GSYRESLIGDAS
+7183 
-7195 GDSESLDSSRMS
+7195 
-7207 LLSELQ
+7207 
-7213 SESADTS
+7213 
-7220 VLNLRFGEADKIFD
+7220 
-7234 SPVFGEERNNSAESV
+7234 
-7249 ERTFFSDRNEGDFL
+7249 
-7263 QNTRPASELGILP
+7263 
-7276 MVDER
+7276 
-7281 DVDGLIQISEDMPGV
+7281 
-7296 QGGAASE
+7296 
-7303 DFASED
+7303 
-7309 GALLQGLQPVEP
+7309 
-7321 EVSSEPVSDSQ
+7321 